1 MFDLDKWQEIFATIL
16 KNKLRT
22 FLTGFSVAWGIFM
35 LIILLG
41 SGQGLENGVTRGFKG
56 YGTNTLYIYTD
67 QTSMAYEGM
76 QAGRIIS
83 MTNADYE
90 KTKLFNSEIKNISA
104 SSIFYGNNTVTY
116 GKATGNYN
124 LVNVYPDTK
133 YINEISIID
142 GRFLNMIDI
151 RDKRKVAVIGKEVA
165 KELFKDKNP
174 LGEIIYIS
182 NSPFIVVGVHEPAN
196 DQGKRNIYMPMS
208 TAQIVFNSDNHIQ
221 SIEASLDVK
230 TVEESKKVVDRI
242 KNQFATRHRFDPKD
256 TRAMGVF
263 NNLENFQQTLSVF
276 LGIRIFIWIIG
287 IGTLVAGI
295 VGVSNIMLIVVKERT
310 KEIGIRKAI
319 GAKPSSII
327 SLIFMEAILITAV
340 SGYIGMVLGVGLLEL
355 IKPLANQPNSFIVNP
370 EANFSVA
377 IGANIIL
384 VIAGVLAAFM
394 PARRAASIKPIEAL
408 RDE

>member
-1 MFDLDKWQEIFATIL
+1 MFDIDNWQEIFATIS

-41 SGQGLENGVTRGFKG
+41 SGQGLQNGVTRGFKG
-56 YGTNTLYIYTD
+56 FGTNTLFMYTD
-67 QTSMAYEGM
+67 QTTIAYEGM
-76 QAGRIIS
+76 QAGRIIR
-83 MTNADYE
+83 MTNTDYD
-90 KTKLFNSEIKNISA
+90 KTKFLNKEINYISA
-104 SSIFYGNNTVTY
+104 SSTYYGNNTVNY
-116 GKATGNYN
+116 GKVSGTYN
-124 LVNVYPDTK
+124 LVNVYPDAKNIQDITV
-133 YINEISIID
+133 ID

-165 KELFKDKNP
+165 KELFKDKSP
-174 LGEIIYIS
+174 IGEIIFIS
-182 NSPFIVVGVHEPAN
+182 KTPFKVIGVHEPAN
-196 DQGKRNIYMPMS
+196 DRSKRDIYMPMS
-208 TAQIVFNSDNHIQ
+208 TAQIVFNSDNQIQ
-221 SIEASLDVK
+221 NISASLEVGS
-230 TVEESKKVVDRI
+230 VEESKKVVERLR
-242 KNQFATRHRFDPKD
+242 NQFAARHKFDPKD
-256 TRAMGVF
+256 TRAFGIF
-263 NNLENFQQTLSVF
+263 NNLENFQQTLAVF
-276 LGIRIFIWIIG
+276 MGIRIFIWVIG

-327 SLIFMEAILITAV
+327 GLIFMEAILITAI

-355 IKPLANQPNSFIVNP
+355 VKPLANQPNSFIVNP

-384 VIAGVLAAFM
+384 IIAGALAAYM
-394 PARRAASIKPIEAL
+394 PARKAASIRPIEAL